1 MLTQETPELISL
13 HLWANLPLYG
23 KKWQVK
29 MANNYTYKVR
39 KKDDIN
45 RVIKRFIKKCKKLGI
60 IDEIKDRQHYTKPS
74 EKKRRAK
81 ERAIR
86 RRKKEE
92 RKNTPLQPPTTL
104 PLHLFPTC

>member
-1 MLTQETPELISL
+1 MGINHS
-13 HLWANLPLYG
+13 
-23 KKWQVK
+23 V
-29 MANNYTYKVR
+29 KVR
-39 KKDDIN
+39 RKDNIE

-60 IDEIKDRQHYTKPS
+60 IDEVKERQHYTKPS

-92 RKNTPLQPPTTL
+92 RKRRK
-104 PLHLFPTC
+104 

>member
-1 MLTQETPELISL
+1 
-13 HLWANLPLYG
+13 
-23 KKWQVK
+23 
-29 MANNYTYKVR
+29 MANNYTYTVR
-39 KKDDIN
+39 PKDNIE

-60 IDEIKDRQHYTKPS
+60 IDEVKDRQHYIKPS

-92 RKNTPLQPPTTL
+92 KKARK
-104 PLHLFPTC
+104 